1 MKFTLTT
8 DKGSFV
14 SIPVET
20 LTLLQEYFGLSGYM
34 LSVLQD
40 HPFDD
45 KVLTEIVQMNVKFY
59 NEIYNRLSK
68 PLTKDEESTEVIIE
82 MEEVQEE
89 IIPSDNVIQFP
100 FGKK

>member
-1 MKFTLTT
+1 MRFTLTT

-20 LTLLQEYFGLSGYM
+20 LTLLKEYFGLSGYM

-45 KVLTEIVQMNVKFY
+45 KVISEVVQMNVKFY
-59 NEIYNRLSK
+59 NEIYNRLST
-68 PLTKDEESTEVIIE
+68 PSVREETKTTMVQEK
-82 MEEVQEE
+82 EEVQEE